1 MNVGNGSRMNSRTT
15 RSFRTAFKALPADV
29 QRRAREAYRLWRSTP
44 NLPGLRFKRVGDEV
58 SVRVGRNYRAL
69 GILQGDTVY
78 WYWIG
83 KHDEYDRLIG

>member
-1 MNVGNGSRMNSRTT
+1 MNSRTT
-15 RSFRTAFKALPADV
+15 RSFRETFRALPPDV
-29 QRRAREAYRLWRSTP
+29 RERARQAYRLWRENP
-44 NLPGLRFKRVGDEV
+44 QLPGLRFKRVGDQV
-58 SVRVGRNYRAL
+58 SVRIGRQYRAL